1 MAASGKAH
9 PFVIEK
15 AGRQAAK
22 YTEKKLQ
29 KALETLL
36 TADKKFKSGIS
47 DIMDAIETAI
57 IQICLLSR

>member
-1 MAASGKAH
+1 MCCLVWPTTFKR
-9 PFVIEK
+9 F
-15 AGRQAAK
+15 K
-22 YTEKKLQ
+22 YTERKLQ

-36 TADKKFKSGIS
+36 MADRKFKSGVS